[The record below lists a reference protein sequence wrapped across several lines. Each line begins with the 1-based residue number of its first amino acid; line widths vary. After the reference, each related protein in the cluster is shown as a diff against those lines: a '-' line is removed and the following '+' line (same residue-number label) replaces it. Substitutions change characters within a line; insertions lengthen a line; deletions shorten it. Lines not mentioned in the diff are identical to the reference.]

1 MGRITTEDAAVD
13 GVGYPLDRDVL
24 SVKSNHPRGLR
35 LCVEKLHHLRIWKG
49 ITSADHDLV
58 LAGAGLAV
66 VDQLETPRQAD
77 CHDDGRDPEEDGDE
91 RENRA
96 ERPRERVPDPEHDGA
111 RQSNSCGEA
120 PQ

>member
-49 ITSADHDLV
+49 ITAADHDLV

-77 CHDDGRDPEEDGDE
+77 CHDYRRDPEEDGDQG
-91 RENRA
+91 ENRTQ
-96 ERPRERVPDPEHDGA
+96 RPRERVP
-111 RQSNSCGEA
+111 
-120 PQ
+120 